1 MYEFNPQ
8 DVFSFAAFVG
18 AEVKEKGKELFFKRC
33 PKCHGGRNDL
43 DTFSVNL
50 ENGLFKCFRASCNYH
65 GHFVEL
71 ARDFN
76 FQLDDGQE
84 KKYRK
89 LPQRKIIVKPNA
101 VKYLESRGIPSEITQ
116 RYRIT
121 TRIDNNDILVFPF
134 YDEQNVLQFVKYRNT
149 KYNGEGNKEW
159 CEKNTKPILFGMAQC
174 TDFKQLVITEGQID
188 SLTLST
194 CGIKNAVSVPTG
206 ALGFSWL
213 SNCWD
218 WIWQIQRSHCIWRL

>member
-71 ARDFN
+71 SRYFN
-76 FQLDDGQE
+76 FQLDDGQ
-84 KKYRK
+84 
-89 LPQRKIIVKPNA
+89 
-101 VKYLESRGIPSEITQ
+101 
-116 RYRIT
+116 
-121 TRIDNNDILVFPF
+121 
-134 YDEQNVLQFVKYRNT
+134 
-149 KYNGEGNKEW
+149 
-159 CEKNTKPILFGMAQC
+159 
-174 TDFKQLVITEGQID
+174 
-188 SLTLST
+188 
-194 CGIKNAVSVPTG
+194 
-206 ALGFSWL
+206 
-213 SNCWD
+213 
-218 WIWQIQRSHCIWRL
+218 